1 MPETKKN
8 RYHYDVMNCVAFFGE
23 KQDNGTIDFTNA
35 EALKLPGLRSFE
47 AAANGETSK
56 IRADGIDYIVV
67 TSNNGYDLTLNFVQ
81 VDDAFKVKALGEVV
95 DESTGIQYENA
106 DAEPVPFALVGEFK
120 GDRENIRFIYYN
132 VTASRPNQNGDNK
145 ENMKEP
151 DEESLTASASPLPV
165 TINGEDV
172 NVVRGGIKKSAN
184 ATTWEKFLTEVVLP
198 AGTATQSQEPGDGN
212 TGDGE

>member
-81 VDDAFKVKALGEVV
+81 VDDAFKNGYKGKNIHLLI
-95 DESTGIQYENA
+95 SENYCK
-106 DAEPVPFALVGEFK
+106 VWHL
-120 GDRENIRFIYYN
+120 
-132 VTASRPNQNGDNK
+132 
-145 ENMKEP
+145 
-151 DEESLTASASPLPV
+151 
-165 TINGEDV
+165 
-172 NVVRGGIKKSAN
+172 
-184 ATTWEKFLTEVVLP
+184 
-198 AGTATQSQEPGDGN
+198 
-212 TGDGE
+212 